1 MTFTLNFFKPFI
13 IGAAVFT
20 LAACG
25 KDAQPVQA
33 NAKTTEAVTYTA
45 DMFKTDGLTLV
56 EGKDYTLVPNPQPIT
71 SGKVEVTEFF
81 WYGCPHCFRLEPAL
95 QAWSKTLPADV
106 QLTRLHVNL
115 GEPTNIHQKV
125 YFAIKSLKQNEAMDQ
140 KVFDALAFNGKSIN
154 DDEAAKAFAVKN
166 GIDAAAWDKAYNG
179 FDAKAGIATADGLI
193 KTYAIQGV
201 PTIIVN
207 GKYAVG
213 GETVRTL
220 QVVNKLIEQE
230 RAASGAKPAAA
241 VAPKTD
247 DKAAKPAV
255 AVPAPKP

>member
-1 MTFTLNFFKPFI
+1 MTFTLKFLKPFI
-13 IGAAVFT
+13 IGTTV
-20 LAACG
+20 LALSACG
-25 KDAQPVQA
+25 KDTSPAQA
-33 NAKTTEAVTYTA
+33 GAKTTQAVTYTA

-56 EGKDYTLVPNPQPIT
+56 EGQDYKLVPNPQPVT

-81 WYGCPHCFRLEPAL
+81 WYGCPHCYRLEPAL
-95 QAWSKTLPADV
+95 EAWSKTLPADV

-115 GEPTNIHQKV
+115 GEPTDIHQKV
-125 YFAIKSLKQNEAMDQ
+125 YFALKTLKQNEALDQ
-140 KVFDALAFNGKSIN
+140 KAFDALAFNVKAMN

-166 GIDAAAWDKAYNG
+166 GVDAAAWDKAYNG
-179 FDAKAGIATADGLI
+179 FDTKTGIATADGLV
-193 KTYAIQGV
+193 KNYGIQGV

-230 RAASGAKPAAA
+230 RAALGAQPAATG
-241 VAPKTD
+241 APKTD
-247 DKAAKPAV
+247 GKEAMPAAAPVSKP
-255 AVPAPKP
+255 

>member
-13 IGAAVFT
+13 IGAAVLV

-25 KDAQPVQA
+25 KDTPSTPSAGT
-33 NAKTTEAVTYTA
+33 KTTQPVTYTA

-56 EGKDYTLVPNPQPIT
+56 EGKDYKRVPNPQPVT

-81 WYGCPHCFRLEPAL
+81 WYGCPHCYRLEPAL
-95 QAWSKTLPADV
+95 QAWSKTLPADIQV
-106 QLTRLHVNL
+106 TRVHVNL
-115 GEPTNIHQKV
+115 GEPSNIHQKV
-125 YFAIKSLKQNEAMDQ
+125 YFALKTLKQNEALDQ
-140 KVFDALAFNGKSIN
+140 KVFDALAFNVKSIN

-166 GIDAAAWDKAYNG
+166 GIDAAAWDKAYNS
-179 FDAKAGIATADGLI
+179 FDTKTAIATADGLA
-193 KTYAIQGV
+193 KTYGLEGV

-213 GETVRTL
+213 GDTVRTL

-230 RAASGAKPAAA
+230 RAASGAQPAA
-241 VAPKTD
+241 VAP
-247 DKAAKPAV
+247 ASKP
-255 AVPAPKP
+255 